1 MNHRLLCFL
10 GTLVCASSFLVNS
23 PTLAQPN
30 SRPRDVRFERLL
42 NFKVNGAVAEIV
54 AATPNGRT
62 LLYTNATDKKV
73 GVVDISNPAQP
84 RETITINMNGEPT
97 SIAVTPD
104 GRWALATVAAG
115 NSHLAVISLPDG
127 EIHTIIQL
135 GGQPDSVAISPNGRY
150 AAIAIEN
157 ERDES
162 LNSGRM
168 PQSPVGFLTIVDLV
182 GQPMRWRT
190 RDVSL
195 LGLNMRFPEDPEP
208 EYVTINRFNEVAVTL
223 QENNHIVIVDLPTGR
238 IKRDFPA
245 GTSTHPADL
254 KRNNDIALSDLLID
268 APREPDAIVWTPRG
282 NLLTANEGDYT
293 VDLAA
298 GRFAGGRDF
307 TIFAPSGNLV
317 YESGADVEI
326 EAIKHGH
333 YPDARSAA
341 KGVELEG
348 ATVGIYN
355 GQSLAF
361 VGSERGNF
369 VVVYNI
375 NNERQPQFVQLLPTG
390 ISPEGLLAIPQR
402 GLFVTANEVDG
413 SISIFAVA
421 RGIPPSYPFIVSN
434 GISWSAISGLANGP
448 GRTFYAV
455 PDSIFTPSRIFTM
468 SLGNPLLGIP
478 TRVTNVLNLPGNYDL
493 EGIATRPDGGWWVV
507 SEGAGAAGATTATK
521 NLLLHINPNGSIA
534 RTVELPAAVNARQVQ
549 FGFEGVTTSTDGSQ
563 VYVAFQREWSDDP
576 ARLVKIG
583 RFTPATGEWRFFHYP
598 IEAAATTP
606 GAWVG
611 LSEITRIDDTTFA
624 ILERDNQL
632 NAAARIKRLYVVS
645 IAGITP
651 AAVGERP
658 PVLTKTLLR
667 DLRVEDG
674 FILEKAEGVL
684 RLANG
689 NFIVINDNDGSGETR
704 VFPIRRED

>member
-1 MNHRLLCFL
+1 MSHRSICFL
-10 GTLVCASSFLVNS
+10 GALVCMSSFLMTTPN
-23 PTLAQPN
+23 LAQPGFR
-30 SRPRDVRFERLL
+30 SRDVRFERLL
-42 NFKVNGAVAEIV
+42 NFKVNGTVAEIV

-73 GVVDISNPAQP
+73 GVVDINNPAQP
-84 RETITINMNGEPT
+84 REYITINLDGEPT
-97 SIAVTPD
+97 SIAITPD
-104 GRWALATVAAG
+104 GRWAVAAVAAVR
-115 NSHLAVISLPDG
+115 SHLAVISLPDG
-127 EIHTIIQL
+127 EINTIIPL
-135 GGQPDSVAISPNGRY
+135 GGQPDSIAISPNGRY
-150 AAIAIEN
+150 AAVAIEN

-162 LNSGRM
+162 LNNGRM
-168 PQSPVGFLTIVDLV
+168 PQAPAGFLTIVDLV
-182 GQPMRWRT
+182 GQPSRWQT

-195 LGLNMRFPEDPEP
+195 LGLNMRFAADPEP

-238 IKRDFPA
+238 LKRDFPA
-245 GTSTHPADL
+245 GTSTHAADL
-254 KRNNDIALSDLLID
+254 KRNNDIALTDMLMD

-307 TIFAPSGNLV
+307 TLFAPNGNLV
-317 YESGADVEI
+317 YESGAEVEQ

-341 KGVELEG
+341 KGIELEG
-348 ATVGIYN
+348 AAVGTYN

-361 VGSERGNF
+361 IGSERGNF
-369 VVVYNI
+369 VVVYDI
-375 NNERQPQFVQLLPTG
+375 SDEYRPRFVQLLPTG

-413 SISIFAVA
+413 TISIFAVT
-421 RGIPPSYPFIVSN
+421 RGVPPSYPFIVSN
-434 GISWSAISGLANGP
+434 GISWSAISGLSEGP

-455 PDSIFTPSRIFTM
+455 PDSIFAPSRIFTM
-468 SLGNPLLGIP
+468 TLGNSILGIP

-493 EGIATRPDGGWWVV
+493 EGIATRPGGGWWVV
-507 SEGAGAAGATTATK
+507 SEGAGVAGAATATK
-521 NLLLHINPNGSIA
+521 NLLLQINPDGSIA
-534 RTVELPAAVNARQVQ
+534 RTVELPAAVNAQQVQ
-549 FGFEGVTTSTDGSQ
+549 FGFEGVTTSSDGSQ
-563 VYVAFQREWSDDP
+563 VYVAFQREWRDDP

-598 IEAAATTP
+598 IEAAATTA

-632 NAAARIKRLYVVS
+632 GAAARIKRLYTVS

-651 AAVGERP
+651 AAVGEKP

-667 DLRVEDG
+667 DLWYEDG

-684 RLANG
+684 RLPNG

-704 VFPIRRED
+704 VFSIRRDD

>member
-1 MNHRLLCFL
+1 
-10 GTLVCASSFLVNS
+10 VWASGFHFNS
-23 PTLAQPN
+23 SPFAQPGFR
-30 SRPRDVRFERLL
+30 SRDVRFERLL
-42 NFKVNGAVAEIV
+42 NFKVNGRVAEIM
-54 AATPNGRT
+54 AATPNGRM
-62 LLYTNATDKKV
+62 LLYTNADDKKI

-84 RETITINMNGEPT
+84 REYITINVDGEPT

-104 GRWALATVAAG
+104 GRWALAAVAAG

-127 EIHTIIQL
+127 NINTIIPL
-135 GGQPDSVAISPNGRY
+135 GGQPDSIAISPNGRY

-168 PQSPVGFLTIVDLV
+168 PQAPAGFLTIVDLV
-182 GQPMRWRT
+182 GSPMRWRT

-195 LGLNMRFPEDPEP
+195 LGLRMRFPEDPEP

-238 IKRDFPA
+238 IKSDFPA
-245 GTSTHPADL
+245 GTSTHAADIR
-254 KRNNDIALSDLLID
+254 RNNDIALTDMLID

-293 VDLAA
+293 VDLAT

-307 TIFAPSGNLV
+307 TIFAANGNLV
-317 YESGADVEI
+317 YESGADVEL

-341 KGVELEG
+341 KGIELEG
-348 ATVGIYN
+348 AAVGIYN

-361 VGSERGNF
+361 IGSERGNF
-369 VVVYNI
+369 VAVYNI
-375 NNERQPQFVQLLPTG
+375 NNEHQPRFVQLLPTG

-413 SISIFAVA
+413 TISIFATT
-421 RGIPPSYPFIVSN
+421 RGLPPSYPFIVSN
-434 GISWSAISGLANGP
+434 GISWSALSGLSEGP

-455 PDSIFTPSRIFTM
+455 PDSAFAPSRIFTM
-468 SLGNPLLGIP
+468 SLGNPILGIP
-478 TRVTNVLNLPGNYDL
+478 TRVTNVLTLPGNYDL
-493 EGIATRPDGGWWVV
+493 EGIATRPGGGWWVV
-507 SEGAGAAGATTATK
+507 SEGAGVAGATTATK
-521 NLLLHINPNGSIA
+521 NLLLQINGDGALA
-534 RTVELPAAVNARQVQ
+534 RTVELPAAVNAQQVQ
-549 FGFEGVTTSTDGSQ
+549 FGFEGVTTNSDGSQ
-563 VYVAFQREWSDDP
+563 VYVAFQREWRDDP

-598 IEAAATTP
+598 IEAAAA

-632 NAAARIKRLYVVS
+632 GTAARIKRLYTVS
-645 IAGITP
+645 IAGVTP
-651 AAVGERP
+651 AVVGEKP

-667 DLRVEDG
+667 DLWYEDG

-689 NFIVINDNDGSGETR
+689 SFIVINDNDGVGETR
-704 VFPIRRED
+704 VFRISRED